1 MRKSGCFARVKNFK
15 FLIQNLKLTALYGI
29 DILRQCE
36 PQVANWVTFH
46 ILYPTA
52 VKPRHREP
60 KSALLS
66 EDCTESMK
74 QLTELKTKNYQRND
88 GIKELVITI
97 KLLGTNLCYFFA
109 KTKRVVQL
117 QRLGN

>member
-97 KLLGTNLCYFFA
+97 ILLVNQCLLFFLSNPSVFHNS
-109 KTKRVVQL
+109 RE
-117 QRLGN
+117 